1 MNRDLRFCLGSVAAV
16 LALVVVLVILVVAI
30 FGAKP

>member
-16 LALVVVLVILVVAI
+16 LALVVVLVCVIVAI